1 MKIAFIKVSS
11 HPKEFSH
18 TKDGIELT
26 GTLTRTR
33 GHKVELNAHM
43 RGEIILDC
51 DRCAKKYPYR
61 IDTPLEFALYDK
73 VFPLENEEDLDT
85 VTLLSGCGPAIVS
98 QFVEILA
105 NYGVDKGLSLEK
117 SRTLALQTFK
127 GTVG

>member
-1 MKIAFIKVSS
+1 LKIAFIKVSS

-33 GHKVELNAHM
+33 GHKVELNAQM

-73 VFPLENEEDLDT
+73 VFPLENEEDLDSMEFLDGIIDIDEIIQSE
-85 VTLLSGCGPAIVS
+85 VASIESFYHVCEDCENCKELL
-98 QFVEILA
+98 EIEL
-105 NYGVDKGLSLEK
+105 
-117 SRTLALQTFK
+117 
-127 GTVG
+127 

>member
-73 VFPLENEEDLDT
+73 VFPLENEEDLDSMEFLDGIIDIDEIIQSE
-85 VTLLSGCGPAIVS
+85 VASIESFYHVCEDCENCKELL
-98 QFVEILA
+98 EIEL
-105 NYGVDKGLSLEK
+105 
-117 SRTLALQTFK
+117 
-127 GTVG
+127 